1 MAHQGVT
8 KVKHLMDNNGNFLS
22 LLAFEN
28 KYALKARP
36 LAFYGLISAVKL
48 LKRYIPPNTR
58 LPLKYEFFLA
68 RLRKYKTKQ
77 TSVQET
83 SNKKG

>member
-1 MAHQGVT
+1 MAHQGCN
-8 KVKHLMDNNGNFLS
+8 KSKHLMDNNGNFLS

-28 KYALKARP
+28 KYALKALP

-58 LPLKYEFFLA
+58 PPLKYEFFFA
-68 RLRKYKTKQ
+68 RLRK
-77 TSVQET
+77 
-83 SNKKG
+83 